1 MQNPPVSQAVSEETA
16 DRLVRG
22 GLLRRAA
29 GRSAPRHGGRLVRQE
44 INLCCAPSVGRLVSL
59 TDGRLL
65 LSGTAGGRTAA
76 APTRWPRLCWTRIT
90 RSCRSSNLTRWPS
103 TRTVTTAHGSR
114 YAVHVPVVHV
124 PYNDT
129 QKHFPICPLNVNTC
143 CSLSLSAGNSGQ
155 PYIYRV
161 RPRDAIH
168 RLRTRRT
175 RHQVL
180 GRLVWCPGNWE
191 LCYCGGVNER
201 GGGGSGRVRV
211 RQVEEEGR
219 GRRAIGGL
227 ECRFWG
233 FERTSFALCT

>member
-1 MQNPPVSQAVSEETA
+1 MTATLLDENHEVMQEFKPDPVTLDPDCDDCSWRQ
-16 DRLVRG
+16 VRSP
-22 GLLRRAA
+22 RA
-29 GRSAPRHGGRLVRQE
+29 
-44 INLCCAPSVGRLVSL
+44 
-59 TDGRLL
+59 
-65 LSGTAGGRTAA
+65 
-76 APTRWPRLCWTRIT
+76 
-90 RSCRSSNLTRWPS
+90 SCP
-103 TRTVTTAHGSR
+103 
-114 YAVHVPVVHV
+114 
-124 PYNDT
+124 
-129 QKHFPICPLNVNTC
+129 CPLQRHTEAF
-143 CSLSLSAGNSGQ
+143 SDLPLERKHMLFSLSAGNSGQ

-227 ECRFWG
+227 ECRF
-233 FERTSFALCT
+233 